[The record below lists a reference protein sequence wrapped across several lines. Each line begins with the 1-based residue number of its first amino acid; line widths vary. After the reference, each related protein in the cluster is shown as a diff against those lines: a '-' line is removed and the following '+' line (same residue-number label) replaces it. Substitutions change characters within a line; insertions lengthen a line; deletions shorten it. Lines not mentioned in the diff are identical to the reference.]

1 MASESTQRISDAG
14 TRYYRWLFLAAAA
27 WNMFA
32 AASLVLLSF
41 NQAFRNEIGFP
52 ASPDALCSQLLGSC
66 LFAFGL
72 GYYWLSRDLSQ
83 NRDLV
88 TLGVIGKPL
97 VFVVFFGHAMARDI
111 PPLMVVP
118 SIVDLLFGALF
129 LEFLVRTR
137 GNGSNLK
144 S

>member
-1 MASESTQRISDAG
+1 MASETAQFANEAS
-14 TRYYRWLFLAAAA
+14 TRYYKWLFLCAAM

-32 AASLVLLSF
+32 VAALTLLST
-41 NQAFRNEIGFP
+41 NPTFRSEVGFP
-52 ASPDALCSQLLGSC
+52 TSSDAISSQLLGSC

-72 GYYWLSRDLSQ
+72 GYYWISRDLSR

-97 VFVVFFGHAMARDI
+97 VFVVFFGHAVAHDI
-111 PPLMVVP
+111 PPLMVLP

-129 LEFLVRTR
+129 LEFLMRTR
-137 GNGSNLK
+137 SK
-144 S
+144 AQ

>member
-1 MASESTQRISDAG
+1 MASEPGQLISETSTL
-14 TRYYRWLFLAAAA
+14 YYKGLFLAAAA

-32 AASLVLLSF
+32 VAALTLLST
-41 NQAFRNEIGFP
+41 NPTFRSEVGFP
-52 ASPDALCSQLLGSC
+52 ASSDAMISQLLGSC

-72 GYYWLSRDLSQ
+72 GYYWVSRDLSR

-97 VFVVFFGHAMARDI
+97 VFVVFFGHAVAHDI
-111 PPLMVVP
+111 PPLMVLP
-118 SIVDLLFGALF
+118 SIVDLLFGVLF

-137 GNGSNLK
+137 GK
-144 S
+144 AQ